1 MMPEPQKPS
10 HRSLIGMLGLII
22 GLTLYAFLAA
32 AIGDLMV
39 KWPLA
44 IQMIYYLVAGLVW
57 LIPAKKVIYWMGG
70 Q

>member
-1 MMPEPQKPS
+1 MMPQQQKPS
-10 HRSLIGMLGLII
+10 HRSLIGMLGLIL

-39 KWPLA
+39 EWPMA
-44 IQMIYYLVAGLVW
+44 VQMIYYLIAGLIW